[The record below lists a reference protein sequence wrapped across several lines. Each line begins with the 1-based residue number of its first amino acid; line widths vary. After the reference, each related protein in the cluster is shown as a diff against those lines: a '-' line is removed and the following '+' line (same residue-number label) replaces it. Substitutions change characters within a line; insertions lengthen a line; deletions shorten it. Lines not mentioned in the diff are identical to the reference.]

1 VVGQTFDKIYGA
13 GASSPSESNIIHAGV
28 NVSALAGASFGADA
42 AQEAF
47 DEPLDRASVIAIV
60 QPFFIPTIS

>member
-1 VVGQTFDKIYGA
+1 LGVIVSSFSGA
-13 GASSPSESNIIHAGV
+13 IVTLEP
-28 NVSALAGASFGADA
+28 

-47 DEPLDRASVIAIV
+47 DEPLDRPDVVSIV